1 MRQASRDRAHFAG
14 IVLGVAGVVAAL
26 GLAAAPVATAAPA
39 ARTHWARV
47 TKASNNTIADVGV
60 VRGSDGIL
68 HVLWTTGGSGRNR
81 VMDTPISASGR
92 VLRPVV
98 VAKFFLATD
107 PDAAST
113 GAGLT
118 VAWNGYKTSTTHGP
132 AGTFT
137 ATRPRSGGSWSVSG
151 SHVEPL
157 TAIPFTSSSDTMA
170 TGSDGKPFV
179 AFSGTDSL
187 AVVHLGHKEVELGPT
202 RQCCVEQAGMATD
215 GRTGRTWITYA
226 SIIPGRMGIFA
237 RELTASGKPAGP
249 ARRLPGS
256 VTAHN
261 ILQPH
266 QRVGTTSRGR
276 GNGGVYVVY
285 AHGYPFAKSLLLDKL
300 PSDATKTVATF
311 GEFTDLINA
320 TVTADSKGRLYVGWI
335 LAGRSALFIRGSN
348 AAATKFG
355 PIERVPLPA
364 GATAAWR
371 IYLSAKAGHV
381 DVLLL
386 TTLHGNDNNTAY
398 WHTVVS
404 PALP

>member
-1 MRQASRDRAHFAG
+1 MEHASRRRAHFAG
-14 IVLGVAGVVAAL
+14 TVLGLAGAAVAL
-26 GLAAAPVATAAPA
+26 GLVAAPVATAAPA
-39 ARTHWARV
+39 ARIHWARV
-47 TKASNNTIADVGV
+47 TKASNNTIADVGL

-81 VMDTPISASGR
+81 IMDTPISASGS
-92 VLRPVV
+92 VLRPVI

-107 PDAAST
+107 PDAAMTS
-113 GAGLT
+113 AGLT

-132 AGTFT
+132 SGTFT
-137 ATRPRSGGSWSVSG
+137 ATRPRSGGSWSLSG
-151 SHVEPL
+151 SNVEPL
-157 TAIPFTSSSDTMA
+157 TAIPFTSSSDAMA
-170 TGSDGKPFV
+170 SGSDGKPFV
-179 AFSGTDSL
+179 AFSGTNSL

-202 RQCCVEQAGMATD
+202 KACCVEQADLATD

-256 VTAHN
+256 MTAQN

-266 QRVGTTSRGR
+266 QRVGTTARGH

-285 AHGYPFAKSLLLDKL
+285 VHGYPFAKSLLLTKL
-300 PSDATKTVATF
+300 PSGATKTIATF
-311 GEFTDLINA
+311 GAFTNLINT
-320 TVTADSKGRLYVGWI
+320 TVTADNKGRLFVAWM
-335 LAGRSALFIRGSN
+335 LSGRSALFIRGSN

-355 PIERVPLPA
+355 PIERVPLPR
-364 GATAAWR
+364 GATGAWNV
-371 IYLSAKAGHV
+371 YLSAKSGHV

-386 TTLHGNDNNTAY
+386 ATLHGNDNNTAY
-398 WHTVVS
+398 WHARVS
-404 PALP
+404 PRLP